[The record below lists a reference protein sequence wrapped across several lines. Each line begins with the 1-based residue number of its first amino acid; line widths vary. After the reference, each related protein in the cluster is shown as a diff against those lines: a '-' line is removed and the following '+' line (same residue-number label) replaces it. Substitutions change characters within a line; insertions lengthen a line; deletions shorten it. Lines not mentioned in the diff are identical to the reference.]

1 MDSEDSNL
9 NIYTPCSALINE
21 CDRCTSKET
30 RIKCV
35 DGYETGENGECISV
49 DEINQQNYYK
59 DEETQKYIK
68 CDIIDYCVKC
78 SSGEK
83 CLECQEGYNVIND
96 TFQKSQNNQDEQS
109 SSDKLSRGAIAGIV
123 LGCVAFLSLASFLV
137 YFFVNKFKG
146 IGNAKPDNNIAK
158 TENGEKLDEGEEKV
172 EENTSI
178 YEKSM
183 KKLRKN

>member
-9 NIYTPCSALINE
+9 NIYTPCSAFINE

-83 CLECQEGYNVIND
+83 CLECQEGYNLIND
-96 TFQKSQNNQDEQS
+96 ICQRSQNNQDDQN
-109 SSDKLSRGAIAGIV
+109 SSDKLSGGAMAGIV
-123 LGCVAFLSLASFLV
+123 LGCVAFLSLVSFLV